1 MKNPEKFGWRPKQ
14 LLPQLAS
21 IYLHLERADSKGA
34 FAAAIAL
41 SDRYRQDMFPETCQ
55 VLCWLVFATSQ
66 TTSHALALEFSTGKS
81 RHALL
86 SLTATAKTCSQ
97 KPARWFV
104 GS

>member
-34 FAAAIAL
+34 FAAAIAV

-55 VLCWLVFATSQ
+55 VASWLLLFTILYNVVLSHLVFDI
-66 TTSHALALEFSTGKS
+66 LRGK
-81 RHALL
+81 LG
-86 SLTATAKTCSQ
+86 
-97 KPARWFV
+97 FFF
-104 GS
+104 